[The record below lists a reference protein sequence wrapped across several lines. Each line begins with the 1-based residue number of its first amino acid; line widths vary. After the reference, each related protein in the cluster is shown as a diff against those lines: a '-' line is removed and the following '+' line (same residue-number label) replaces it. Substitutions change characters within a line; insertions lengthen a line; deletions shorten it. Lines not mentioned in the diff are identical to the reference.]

1 MTASPAAK
9 DRSVPRSKP
18 LPYPGPPP
26 DTSVRIRQPA
36 WRMRRRGLWRA
47 IGTAARLAAFQALLL
62 AGVLSLVV
70 AGLVHAFS
78 SQSSAA
84 STRDLLGH
92 AVAFQE
98 AARARP
104 AGQDLSTF
112 TRSYLGER
120 PLVDGEMVVVLLP
133 GHPSLGSAGSQ
144 PLLAST
150 ALNRWVSAP
159 PSRTVVTNIRLD
171 RRPYKVLAVPLA
183 VPRSGAAPGRSGSA
197 GTLVVAAN
205 QTRAI
210 ADRHRVLGLA
220 VGEALVALL
229 AGVAGSYL
237 LLRQLLRT
245 IGRITTTA
253 AELGSGDLDRRLGDQ
268 GRDDEVGE
276 LAATFDVMA
285 DRVAAAMTAQ
295 RRLLADVSHQLR
307 TPLTVARGH
316 LEVLS
321 RTGAA
326 DPAEVQSTVTLVVDE
341 LDHMRT
347 LVERL
352 LMLGAA
358 MEPDFL
364 DLAPVDLRMLLADL
378 LEASRTL
385 ADRQWAMTSA
395 PDVVLFADASKLRGA
410 LLNLLDNAAKA
421 TAPGDRIELRSRL
434 RSDGGLEI
442 SVEDSGPGIPVAHR
456 AEALTRF
463 RRPDVR
469 RSDTRGS
476 GLGLAIVSAVATAHG
491 GQLRLGDSLLGGCQ
505 VRVILPPEMIWPTGV
520 GRLQGPKAISAAP
533 TDAPAAG
540 PVR

>member
-1 MTASPAAK
+1 M
-9 DRSVPRSKP
+9 
-18 LPYPGPPP
+18 
-26 DTSVRIRQPA
+26 
-36 WRMRRRGLWRA
+36 
-47 IGTAARLAAFQALLL
+47 L

-112 TRSYLGER
+112 TRNYLGER

-144 PLLAST
+144 PLLNSST
-150 ALNRWVSAP
+150 MRRWVGAP
-159 PSRTVVTNIRLD
+159 PALTVVTSVHLD
-171 RRPYKVLAVPLA
+171 GRPYKVLAVPLA
-183 VPRSGAAPGRSGSA
+183 VPRPGSTAGTSGSA
-197 GTLVVAAN
+197 GTLVVAGN
-205 QTRAI
+205 QSRAI
-210 ADRHRVLGLA
+210 ADRHRVIGLA

-316 LEVLS
+316 LEVLG

-326 DPAEVQSTVTLVVDE
+326 DPDEVRSTVTLVVDE

-378 LEASRTL
+378 LEAGRTL
-385 ADRQWAMTSA
+385 ADRQWAMTPA

-421 TAPGDRIELRSRL
+421 TSPGDRIELRSHL
-434 RSDGGLEI
+434 RNDGGLEI
-442 SVEDSGPGIPVAHR
+442 CVEDSGPGIPVAHR
-456 AEALTRF
+456 AEALARF
-463 RRPDVR
+463 RRPDVHR
-469 RSDTRGS
+469 PDTRGS
-476 GLGLAIVSAVATAHG
+476 GLGLAIVNAVATAHG
-491 GQLRLGDSLLGGCQ
+491 GRVRLGDSTLGGCQ
-505 VRVILPPEMIWPTGV
+505 VRVILPPEMVVQSEI
-520 GRLQGPKAISAAP
+520 GRGQGSQTNSDAAAD
-533 TDAPAAG
+533 TPAAG
-540 PVR
+540 SVR